1 MERDPAAGLL
11 RNAYDMGSPISQGE
25 NLAMTMDEMKTE
37 RDPESRLSE
46 PRPARKPYER
56 PQVQDWGSI
65 VELTG
70 GDFADVTDAEG
81 GGSQPV

>member
-1 MERDPAAGLL
+1 MA
-11 RNAYDMGSPISQGE
+11 
-25 NLAMTMDEMKTE
+25 MDEMKIE
-37 RDPESRLSE
+37 RDPESRLPE
-46 PRPARKPYER
+46 PRPVRKPYER

-81 GGSQPV
+81 GGSSTT

>member
-1 MERDPAAGLL
+1 
-11 RNAYDMGSPISQGE
+11 
-25 NLAMTMDEMKTE
+25 MTTDEMKIE
-37 RDPESRLSE
+37 RDPESRD
-46 PRPARKPYER
+46 PGPWPARKPYEAPR
-56 PQVQDWGSI
+56 LQEWGSI

>member
-1 MERDPAAGLL
+1 M
-11 RNAYDMGSPISQGE
+11 I
-25 NLAMTMDEMKTE
+25 TDEMKQ
-37 RDPESRLSE
+37 RDPESRLPE
-46 PRPARKPYER
+46 PCPARKPYEG
-56 PQVQDWGSI
+56 PQLQEWGSI